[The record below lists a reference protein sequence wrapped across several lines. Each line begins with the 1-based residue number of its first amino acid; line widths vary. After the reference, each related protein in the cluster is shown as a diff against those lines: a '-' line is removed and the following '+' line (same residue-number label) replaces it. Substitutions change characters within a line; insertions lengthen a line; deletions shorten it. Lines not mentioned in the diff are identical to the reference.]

1 MSERL
6 PIQFNDEQLELGSSR
21 LADLYHKLTVE
32 LFEQMVDRLLER
44 GTTSLTDN
52 PYIWQL
58 EKLNQMHAL
67 NEHNLKVISEY
78 TDITEE
84 QLRNVIEGEGLKIY
98 KDTKSQL
105 LEDLNKDPHFDT
117 SHVQKQ
123 LEAYLE
129 QASGDID
136 NLINTTL
143 PNVVNEV
150 YRNIAKETVAK
161 VATGVATPDKAI
173 AETIM
178 KWQEVGFRGFKDRG
192 GKNWR
197 IDNYARTVVKTTT
210 RRVYRQMRTQPADE
224 LGIDTFYYSKKAT
237 AREACAP
244 LQHHIV
250 TYGEAREEGGYSV
263 LSLADHGYGTPAG
276 CLGINCGHYLTPFV
290 IGINDMPDLGDDVKN
305 ITPDDAIK
313 NANAQAKQRALERA
327 IRDSK
332 EKLHIANKLGD
343 KELIDKYKSK
353 IRTQQSAMRDFLKDK
368 PFLHRDYARE
378 KYHYNNDAVQNL
390 YKSIDKR
397 SKKEYSEILQN
408 LGNKAPKSY
417 SDFKALKR
425 SEKESLRQDNKVVGY
440 VWSSDKEKL
449 TDKQKQQAVDAYYNF
464 KEHGVRFGG
473 HAISQYIARMRR
485 SNGRLMYNFDS
496 ILTVASLPLNYQSE
510 HKGRKAKYYN
520 RLLLIYENN
529 SDEIVTFMKAN
540 KPAKT
545 LTEIK

>member
-1 MSERL
+1 MSKRL

-117 SHVQKQ
+117 NHVQKQ

-129 QASGDID
+129 QTSGDID

-173 AETIM
+173 AETVM

-313 NANAQAKQRALERA
+313 NANAQAKQRALERS

-343 KELIDKYKSK
+343 KDLIDKYKSK

-417 SDFKALKR
+417 SDFKSLSR
-425 SEKESLRQDNKVVGY
+425 TEKDFLRHDNRIVNYFKG
-440 VWSSDKEKL
+440 DIQEKL
-449 TDKQKQQAVDAYYNF
+449 SDKQKQQAVEAYFNF
-464 KEHGVRFGG
+464 KNDGITFGN
-473 HAISQYIARMRR
+473 HAIARYIERMRR
-485 SNGRLMYNFDS
+485 KDGTLAYNYETVKTAFYLPPNYVSEKNGRL
-496 ILTVASLPLNYQSE
+496 A
-510 HKGRKAKYYN
+510 RYYN
-520 RLLLIYENN
+520 GILYITEP
-529 SDEIVTFMKAN
+529 DTDVVVTMMKRKKTKGF
-540 KPAKT
+540 KP
-545 LTEIK
+545 L

>member
-1 MSERL
+1 MSKRL

-67 NEHNLKVISEY
+67 NEHNLKVISKY

-98 KDTKSQL
+98 TDTKSQL
-105 LEDLNKDPHFDT
+105 LEDLNRDPHFDT

-173 AETIM
+173 AETVM

-244 LQHHIV
+244 LLHHIV

-417 SDFKALKR
+417 SDFKSLSR
-425 SEKESLRQDNKVVGY
+425 TEKDSLRHDNRIVNYFKG
-440 VWSSDKEKL
+440 DIQEKL
-449 TDKQKQQAVDAYYNF
+449 SDKQKQQAVEAYFNF
-464 KEHGVRFGG
+464 KNDGITFGN
-473 HAISQYIARMRR
+473 HAIARYIERMRR
-485 SNGRLMYNFDS
+485 KDGTLVYNYETVKTAFYLPPNYVSEKNGRL
-496 ILTVASLPLNYQSE
+496 A
-510 HKGRKAKYYN
+510 RYYN
-520 RLLLIYENN
+520 GILYITEP
-529 SDEIVTFMKAN
+529 DTDVVVTMMKRKKMKGF
-540 KPAKT
+540 KP
-545 LTEIK
+545 L

>member
-1 MSERL
+1 MSKRL

-67 NEHNLKVISEY
+67 NEHNLKVISKY
-78 TDITEE
+78 TDISEE
-84 QLRNVIEGEGLKIY
+84 QLRDVIEGEGLKIY
-98 KDTKSQL
+98 TDTKSQL

-123 LEAYLE
+123 LESFVE
-129 QASGDID
+129 QASGDIN

-173 AETIM
+173 AETVM

-263 LSLADHGYGTPAG
+263 LSLADHGYGTPGG

-305 ITPDDAIK
+305 ITPEEAIK
-313 NANAQAKQRALERA
+313 NANAQAKQRALERS

-332 EKLHIANKLGD
+332 EKLDIANKLGD
-343 KELIDKYKSK
+343 KDLIDKYKSK

-378 KYHYNNDAVQNL
+378 KYYYNNDTAKKL

-408 LGNKAPKSY
+408 LGSKAPKSY
-417 SDFKALKR
+417 SDFKSLSC
-425 SEKESLRQDNKVVGY
+425 SEKDSLRHDNRIVNYFKG
-440 VWSSDKEKL
+440 DIQEKL
-449 TDKQKQQAVDAYYNF
+449 SDKQKQQAVEAYFNF
-464 KEHGVRFGG
+464 KNDGVVFGD
-473 HAISQYIARMRR
+473 HAIARYIERMRR
-485 SNGRLMYNFDS
+485 NDGTFTYNYDTVKTAFSLPPNYVSEQNGRL
-496 ILTVASLPLNYQSE
+496 A
-510 HKGRKAKYYN
+510 RYYN
-520 RLLLIYENN
+520 GILYITEP
-529 SDEIVTFMKAN
+529 DADIVVTMMKRKKLKGF
-540 KPAKT
+540 KP
-545 LTEIK
+545 L

>member
-1 MSERL
+1 MSKRL

-67 NEHNLKVISEY
+67 NEHNLKVISKY

-84 QLRNVIEGEGLKIY
+84 ELRNVIEGEGLKIY
-98 KDTKSQL
+98 TDTKSQL

-123 LEAYLE
+123 LEAYME
-129 QASGDID
+129 QASSDIN

-173 AETIM
+173 AETVM

-263 LSLADHGYGTPAG
+263 LSLADHGYGTPGG

-290 IGINDMPDLGDDVKN
+290 IGINDIPDLGDDVKN
-305 ITPDDAIK
+305 ITPEDAIR
-313 NANAQAKQRALERA
+313 NANAQAKQRALERS

-343 KELIDKYKSK
+343 KDLIDKYKSK
-353 IRTQQSAMRDFLKDK
+353 IRTQQGAMRDFLKDK

-378 KYHYNNDAVQNL
+378 KHHKGPYTDAKKEVNVRKELEKLDKHRAEQKEMRERFTNAAKDGIIKAEINEQKQANHIKGTNEWHRRLETELANGNRVEPSYLTISMDEAAELIKRYSGTGKFL
-390 YKSIDKR
+390 YKEDPDYIP
-397 SKKEYSEILQN
+397 KKEIIKHSHKIGMYIDQRTGEMFETDSFRIHYRKT
-408 LGNKAPKSY
+408 GAHIVPTY
-417 SDFKALKR
+417 
-425 SEKESLRQDNKVVGY
+425 GG
-440 VWSSDKEKL
+440 KL
-449 TDKQKQQAVDAYYNF
+449 
-464 KEHGVRFGG
+464 
-473 HAISQYIARMRR
+473 
-485 SNGRLMYNFDS
+485 
-496 ILTVASLPLNYQSE
+496 
-510 HKGRKAKYYN
+510 
-520 RLLLIYENN
+520 
-529 SDEIVTFMKAN
+529 
-540 KPAKT
+540 
-545 LTEIK
+545 

>member
-1 MSERL
+1 MSKRL

-67 NEHNLKVISEY
+67 NEHNLKVISKY
-78 TDITEE
+78 TDIAEE

-98 KDTKSQL
+98 TDTKSQL

-129 QASGDID
+129 QASGDIN

-173 AETIM
+173 AETVM

-244 LQHHIV
+244 LQHNIV
-250 TYGEAREEGGYSV
+250 TYGEAREEGGYNV

-290 IGINDMPDLGDDVKN
+290 IGINDMPDLGDNVKS
-305 ITPDDAIK
+305 ITPEDAIK
-313 NANAQAKQRALERA
+313 NANAQAKQRALERS

-343 KELIDKYKSK
+343 NDLIDKYKSK
-353 IRTQQSAMRDFLKDK
+353 IRTQQGALRDFLKDK

-378 KYHYNNDAVQNL
+378 KYHYNNDTAKKL
-390 YKSIDKR
+390 HKSIDKH

-417 SDFKALKR
+417 SDFKALKH

-440 VWSSDKEKL
+440 VWSSNKEKL

-485 SNGRLMYNFDS
+485 PNGHLMYNFDS

-529 SDEIVTFMKAN
+529 SDEIVTFMKTN

>member
-1 MSERL
+1 MSKRL

-67 NEHNLKVISEY
+67 NEHNLKVISKY

-105 LEDLNKDPHFDT
+105 LEDLNRDPRFDT

-173 AETIM
+173 AETVM

-224 LGIDTFYYSKKAT
+224 LGIDTFYYSKKET

-250 TYGEAREEGGYSV
+250 TYGEAREEGGYSI
-263 LSLADHGYGTPAG
+263 LSLADHGYGTPGG
-276 CLGINCGHYLTPFV
+276 CLGINCGHMLTPFV
-290 IGINDMPDLGDDVKN
+290 IGINDMPDLSDDVKN
-305 ITPDDAIK
+305 ITPEDAIR
-313 NANAQAKQRALERA
+313 NANAQAKQRALERS

-343 KELIDKYKSK
+343 KDLIDKYKSK

-368 PFLHRDYARE
+368 PFLHRDYAKE
-378 KYHYNNDAVQNL
+378 KYYKGPYTDAKKEVKVKKEFARLEKLRAEQKEMRERFTNAAKDGIIKTEINEQKQADHIKGTNEWRRRLETELANGNQVEPSYLTISMDEAAKLIKHYSGTGKFL
-390 YKSIDKR
+390 YKEDPDYIP
-397 SKKEYSEILQN
+397 KKEIIKHNHKIGVYIDQRTGEMFETDSFRIHYRKT
-408 LGNKAPKSY
+408 GAHIVPTY
-417 SDFKALKR
+417 
-425 SEKESLRQDNKVVGY
+425 GG
-440 VWSSDKEKL
+440 KL
-449 TDKQKQQAVDAYYNF
+449 
-464 KEHGVRFGG
+464 
-473 HAISQYIARMRR
+473 
-485 SNGRLMYNFDS
+485 
-496 ILTVASLPLNYQSE
+496 
-510 HKGRKAKYYN
+510 
-520 RLLLIYENN
+520 
-529 SDEIVTFMKAN
+529 
-540 KPAKT
+540 
-545 LTEIK
+545 

>member
-1 MSERL
+1 MSKRL

-67 NEHNLKVISEY
+67 NEHNLKVISKY

-98 KDTKSQL
+98 TDTKSQL
-105 LEDLNKDPHFDT
+105 LEDLNKDPRFDT

-123 LEAYLE
+123 LEAYIE
-129 QASGDID
+129 QASGDIG

-143 PNVVNEV
+143 PNVVNKV

-305 ITPDDAIK
+305 ITPEDAIR
-313 NANAQAKQRALERA
+313 NANAQAKQRALERS
-327 IRDSK
+327 IRGSK
-332 EKLHIANKLGD
+332 EKLRIANKLGD
-343 KELIDKYKSK
+343 KDLIDKYKSK
-353 IRTQQSAMRDFLKDK
+353 IRTQQGAMRDFLKDK

-378 KYHYNNDAVQNL
+378 KYYKGPYTDAKKEVKVKKEFARLEKHRTEQKEMRERFTNAAKDGIIKTEINEQKQASHIKGTNEWRRRLETELANGNQVEPSYLTISMDEAAKLIKRYSGTGKFL
-390 YKSIDKR
+390 YKEDPDYIP
-397 SKKEYSEILQN
+397 KKEIIKHNRKIGMYIDQRTGEMFETDSFRIHYRKT
-408 LGNKAPKSY
+408 GAHIVPTY
-417 SDFKALKR
+417 
-425 SEKESLRQDNKVVGY
+425 GG
-440 VWSSDKEKL
+440 KL
-449 TDKQKQQAVDAYYNF
+449 
-464 KEHGVRFGG
+464 
-473 HAISQYIARMRR
+473 
-485 SNGRLMYNFDS
+485 
-496 ILTVASLPLNYQSE
+496 
-510 HKGRKAKYYN
+510 
-520 RLLLIYENN
+520 
-529 SDEIVTFMKAN
+529 
-540 KPAKT
+540 
-545 LTEIK
+545 

>member
-1 MSERL
+1 MSKRL

-58 EKLNQMHAL
+58 EKLNQMHVL
-67 NEHNLKVISEY
+67 NEHNLKVISKY

-98 KDTKSQL
+98 TDTKSQL
-105 LEDLNKDPHFDT
+105 LEDLNKDPRFDT

-123 LEAYLE
+123 LEAYIE
-129 QASGDID
+129 QASGDLD

-173 AETIM
+173 AETVM

-263 LSLADHGYGTPAG
+263 LSLADHGYGTPGG

-305 ITPDDAIK
+305 ITPEDAIR
-313 NANAQAKQRALERA
+313 NANAQAKQRAIERS

-343 KELIDKYKSK
+343 KDLIDKYKSK
-353 IRTQQSAMRDFLKDK
+353 IRTQQGAMRDFLKDK

-378 KYHYNNDAVQNL
+378 KYHNGPYTDAKKEVKVKKEFARLEKLRAEQKEMRERFTNAAKDGIIKTEINEQKQADHIKGTNEWRRRLETELANGNQVEPSYLTISMDEAAKLIKHYSGTGKFL
-390 YKSIDKR
+390 YKEDPDYIP
-397 SKKEYSEILQN
+397 KKEIIKHNRKIGMYIDQRTGEMFETDSFRIHYRKT
-408 LGNKAPKSY
+408 GAHIVPTY
-417 SDFKALKR
+417 
-425 SEKESLRQDNKVVGY
+425 GG
-440 VWSSDKEKL
+440 KL
-449 TDKQKQQAVDAYYNF
+449 
-464 KEHGVRFGG
+464 
-473 HAISQYIARMRR
+473 
-485 SNGRLMYNFDS
+485 
-496 ILTVASLPLNYQSE
+496 
-510 HKGRKAKYYN
+510 
-520 RLLLIYENN
+520 
-529 SDEIVTFMKAN
+529 
-540 KPAKT
+540 
-545 LTEIK
+545 

>member
-1 MSERL
+1 MSKRL

-44 GTTSLTDN
+44 GTTSLTEN

-123 LEAYLE
+123 LEAYME

-173 AETIM
+173 AETVM

-197 IDNYARTVVKTTT
+197 IDNYARTVVNTTT

-290 IGINDMPDLGDDVKN
+290 IGINDMPDLGDDVKSV
-305 ITPDDAIK
+305 TPDDAIK

-425 SEKESLRQDNKVVGY
+425 SEKESLRQDNKVLGY

-496 ILTVASLPLNYQSE
+496 ILTVASSPLNYQSE

>member
-1 MSERL
+1 MSKRL

-67 NEHNLKVISEY
+67 NEHNLKVISKY

-98 KDTKSQL
+98 TDTKSQL

-129 QASGDID
+129 QASGDIN

-173 AETIM
+173 AETVM

-263 LSLADHGYGTPAG
+263 LSLADHGYGTPGG

-332 EKLHIANKLGD
+332 EKLHVANKLGD

-368 PFLHRDYARE
+368 PFLHRDYAKE
-378 KYHYNNDAVQNL
+378 KYYRNNDTVKKL
-390 YKSIDKR
+390 YKSIDKH

-425 SEKESLRQDNKVVGY
+425 TEKESLRYDNRIVNYFKG
-440 VWSSDKEKL
+440 DIQEKL
-449 TDKQKQQAVDAYYNF
+449 SDKQKQQAVETYFNF
-464 KEHGVRFGG
+464 KNDGITFGN
-473 HAISQYIARMRR
+473 HAIARYIERMRR
-485 SNGRLMYNFDS
+485 KDGTFAYNYETVKTAFSIPPNYVSEKDGRFARYYDG
-496 ILTVASLPLNYQSE
+496 ILYITEPDTDVVVTMMKRKKLKGFKPL
-510 HKGRKAKYYN
+510 
-520 RLLLIYENN
+520 
-529 SDEIVTFMKAN
+529 
-540 KPAKT
+540 
-545 LTEIK
+545 